1 MMIIL
6 LVQYIS
12 NKMKINEIISERRKS
27 LGITQKQLIEK
38 IGIRHATLS
47 EMETLKSIYN
57 FVITRNLVG
66 IIAIFSKIGTLLCA
80 SYITIGLFIELIVQ
94 VVFKNYSSWYFDNL
108 TLILFIGLPS
118 VIITGIIDNW
128 DIMTEKKE
136 KVQYINFKKE
146 LLG

>member
-1 MMIIL
+1 
-6 LVQYIS
+6 
-12 NKMKINEIISERRKS
+12 MKINEIISERRKS